1 MTRSVGAPARPCQ
14 ADDPDYSSVF
24 AATFGIAGGLDG
36 ARVLR
41 GAGLGASV
49 VATAALAGALGVL
62 AAVFGAGFGVAGAL
76 AGAAFL
82 ATVCFGV
89 ALAAGLG
96 VADAGAAL
104 AAGLDVAGVGTALA
118 AGFVFAVA
126 GVVLSAVLG
135 FATAGAALAAGLGVA
150 GAGAALAASGFVA
163 VRGLAV
169 NFATGSALGFDAA
182 GLGCA
187 FLAVEARLAGA
198 GFAAC
203 LATGLGAVARFAAGL
218 AGAGSDAVLR
228 SACKGAIGSSMA
240 DRAMICIIFI
250 WLTTAYPATRIAA
263 ACSSNGWE
271 IGFMTCLSCKC
282 DAAGTLREGCPARAD
297 HSGGWRG
304 LAVQG
309 VARLGFLPGAAHP
322 YKRASGSCIPCLHS
336 PITAQTQQISLH
348 CGEKALFRRRR
359 G

>member
-41 GAGLGASV
+41 GAGLGDSV
-49 VATAALAGALGVL
+49 VAAAALAGAALGAL
-62 AAVFGAGFGVAGAL
+62 AAGFGAVLGAAGVL

-82 ATVCFGV
+82 ATVF
-89 ALAAGLG
+89 
-96 VADAGAAL
+96 
-104 AAGLDVAGVGTALA
+104 AGV
-118 AGFVFAVA
+118 
-126 GVVLSAVLG
+126 
-135 FATAGAALAAGLGVA
+135 ALAAGLGVA
-150 GAGAALAASGFVA
+150 GAGAALAEGLDVAGAGAALATVLGFADTGAALVAGVGFATSGAALPAGLGVA
-163 VRGLAV
+163 GAGAALAAAGFAAWRGLAV

-182 GLGCA
+182 GLDCT

-198 GFAAC
+198 GFAAG
-203 LATGLGAVARFAAGL
+203 LATGLGEAARFAAGL

-228 SACKGAIGSSMA
+228 STCKGAIGSSMA

-309 VARLGFLPGAAHP
+309 VARLGFLPGGGTP
-322 YKRASGSCIPCLHS
+322 V
-336 PITAQTQQISLH
+336 
-348 CGEKALFRRRR
+348 
-359 G
+359 